1 MQWVGGRS
9 HRASRASCITHD
21 AIRMTSTPTTLLV
34 FFSLPSSPQVRFS
47 LQVQVFLLQPPPD
60 PDARRGP
67 WETLA
72 RDRLRFARRC
82 ALLSP
87 ILQPIL
93 QPSHRERVWERLQGG
108 ESLWGPPSPPPPQ
121 DHPADEEPPDRW
133 GNPRTLIWNGNT
145 SMMGGTLHAQSGEGG
160 AT

>member
-1 MQWVGGRS
+1 
-9 HRASRASCITHD
+9 
-21 AIRMTSTPTTLLV
+21 MTSTPPPLLVV

-87 ILQPIL
+87 VLQPIL

-108 ESLWGPPSPPPPQ
+108 ESLWGPPSPPPP
-121 DHPADEEPPDRW
+121 RTTLLMR
-133 GNPRTLIWNGNT
+133 NPLTD
-145 SMMGGTLHAQSGEGG
+145 GETPGLSYG
-160 AT
+160 VGIPQ